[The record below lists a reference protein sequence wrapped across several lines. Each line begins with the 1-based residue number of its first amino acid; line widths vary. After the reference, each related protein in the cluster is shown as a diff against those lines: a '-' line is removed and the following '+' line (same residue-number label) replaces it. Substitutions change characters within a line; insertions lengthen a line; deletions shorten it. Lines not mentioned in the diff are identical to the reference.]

1 MSRFM
6 RFISMVSIAA
16 LIAGCAGRVSAGSE
30 VRSDVPRD
38 QAPQVSDQDES
49 ALAAGNTAFAFDL
62 YRQLVGKG
70 GNLFYSPF
78 SISQALAMTYAGA
91 RGDTASQMADV
102 LRFDLPQGS
111 LHPAFNDLGLQLASR
126 SEIEDLPKDQRF
138 RLNIANTLWGQVDY
152 EFLPEFLDMLA
163 KNYGAG
169 MNLVDFMADPE
180 KARLEINDWVA
191 DQTEQKIKDLIPQG
205 AIGGLTRLV
214 LTNAIYFNA
223 SWLHPFEESLT
234 QPAPFY
240 RLDGS
245 TVDADMMWQGESF
258 GYYSGQ
264 GYQAVE
270 LPYAGSQLAMLVLVP
285 DEGAFTDF
293 ETRLDAGVLDEI
305 GSGMS
310 YPQVNLWMPRF
321 TFSADFMLKP
331 TLSAMGMTDAFD
343 DSLADFSGMTG
354 SRELYIS
361 EVIHKA
367 FVAVDESGTE
377 AAAATA
383 VIMKI
388 TSMPIGE
395 PVELRIDRPF
405 IFIIRDL
412 PTGSIL
418 FVGRVLDPTAK

>member
-1 MSRFM
+1 MSRLM
-6 RFISMVSIAA
+6 RFISCVSIAA

-30 VRSDVPRD
+30 VKSALPRD
-38 QAPQVSDQDES
+38 EAPQVSDADTG
-49 ALAAGNTAFAFDL
+49 ALVGGNTAFAFDL
-62 YRQLVGKG
+62 YRELAGKG

-91 RGDTASQMADV
+91 RGNTERQMADA
-102 LRFDLPQGS
+102 LHFALAQGS
-111 LHPAFNDLGLQLASR
+111 LHPAFNRLGLELASR

-138 RLNIANTLWGQVDY
+138 KLNIANAIWGQRDY

-169 MNLVDFMADPE
+169 MRLVDYLADPE
-180 KARLEINDWVA
+180 KARVEINNWVE
-191 DQTEQKIKDLIPQG
+191 DQTEGKIKDLIPQG
-205 AIGGLTRLV
+205 AIDGLTRLV

-234 QPAPFY
+234 TPQPFH
-240 RLDGS
+240 L
-245 TVDADMMWQGESF
+245 VDANTVKVDMMQQSESF
-258 GYYSGQ
+258 GYYAGK

-270 LPYAGSQLAMLVLVP
+270 LPYSGDQLAMLILVP
-285 DEGAFTDF
+285 DEGNFTKF
-293 ETRLDAGVLDEI
+293 ESGLDERVLEEI

-310 YPQVNLWMPRF
+310 YPQINLWMPKF
-321 TFSADFMLKP
+321 TFSAEFMLKP
-331 TLSAMGMTDAFD
+331 VLSAMGMAEAFD
-343 DSLADFSGMTG
+343 PGLADFSGMTG
-354 SRELYIS
+354 NRELYIS

-383 VIMKI
+383 VIMKF

-395 PVELRIDRPF
+395 PVELKIDRPF

-418 FVGRVLDPTAK
+418 FLGRVLDPTAE